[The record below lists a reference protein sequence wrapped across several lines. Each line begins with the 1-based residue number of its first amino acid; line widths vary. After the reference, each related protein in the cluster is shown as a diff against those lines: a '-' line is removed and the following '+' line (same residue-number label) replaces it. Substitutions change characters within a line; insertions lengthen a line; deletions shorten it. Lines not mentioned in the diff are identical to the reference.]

1 MAESAVVSC
10 GPVPMRLWLVQC
22 HLGPSDGGDQKL
34 LTSGKST
41 SSKSLDHQAGKSS
54 ALGVVPGDGTE
65 VRRGNTYEQG
75 ESGRGE
81 GR

>member
-1 MAESAVVSC
+1 MS
-10 GPVPMRLWLVQC
+10 
-22 HLGPSDGGDQKL
+22 GGGH
-34 LTSGKST
+34 GKST
-41 SSKSLDHQAGKSS
+41 TFGESTSGNLLDRQAWKLL
-54 ALGVVPGDGTE
+54 ALGVVLGDGTE